1 MSTRLTVSNRDC
13 VLLLT
18 LDGEDGFPRLERAIL
33 AGLAQQFAEL
43 ESSDKFTG
51 AVLTGAARSFAA
63 GAEISEVAAL
73 SPVVGNEF
81 AQSGQRVFAKIKRAR
96 KPVIAA
102 IRGYCM
108 GGGLDLALAC
118 RVRIATPDAVFA
130 HPGGALGILTGW
142 GGTQRLPRLIG
153 RARAIEMLTSG
164 GRMEAGEALACG
176 LITAIIPS
184 EQLIEEALRRAGLR
198 STHE

>member
-1 MSTRLTVSNRDC
+1 M
-13 VLLLT
+13 LLT